1 MRTESHGI
9 SIHTRDDRFHSAIVK
24 KVLNRICIAC
34 FYRHGYT
41 DVFSIWN
48 LIFCIFLSIPE
59 FKFIGFKDR
68 SILFIGKLVVITS
81 GNTELHIPR
90 KVNTGYCDSITGM
103 ILYSSCSFL
112 RICQISSRILRTFIF
127 CIVFS
132 VKNIILVIFRFF
144 CDLWDFCCIR
154 GLCYLWSV
162 IFIICFTICRIRICG
177 AIICCRSCAHFRC
190 FCYFRFL
197 IVRRIV
203 FSSRCCGCLRC
214 LHYLGFLVRFVL
226 AICILTILIT
236 RRICIFFILIFNST
250 AVFRSIFLVSALV
263 GIIFFYCF
271 FVRRI

>member
-1 MRTESHGI
+1 
-9 SIHTRDDRFHSAIVK
+9 
-24 KVLNRICIAC
+24 
-34 FYRHGYT
+34 
-41 DVFSIWN
+41 
-48 LIFCIFLSIPE
+48 
-59 FKFIGFKDR
+59 
-68 SILFIGKLVVITS
+68 
-81 GNTELHIPR
+81 
-90 KVNTGYCDSITGM
+90 M

-197 IVRRIV
+197 IVR
-203 FSSRCCGCLRC
+203 
-214 LHYLGFLVRFVL
+214 FVL